1 MKRSKLR
8 NTFNKERSSENW
20 QNYKRQRNICSNIL
34 KSTKKTFF
42 ETLNINEITDNRKF
56 WKTVK
61 PFFTDKSKTSKN
73 IVLTEKNKTLN
84 SNKKISNTFNEYF
97 TNIIQGLNLRESTGN
112 INVENEESC
121 KKIKE
126 NFGNENFSFETVSK
140 KDILDLIK
148 ELPGNKATG
157 SNDMPVSVL
166 KESVFGYYEKLIDI
180 FNNCIRS
187 GTIPEILKK
196 AEVTSTQQALL
207 KMIEALK
214 TKLNM
219 GHKVGVIY
227 MDLSKAFDSLNHEL
241 LIAKLKCYGLDQHA
255 VEFFRRYLSNRYQ
268 CCKTN
273 NTLGDWKKIIAGV
286 PQGSILDPLLFNIL
300 FNDIFSFLNDANLGT
315 YADDSTLYAY
325 NKKFES
331 RKVSLHVVW
340 R

>member
-1 MKRSKLR
+1 MSKMLRKAIMKRSKLR

-61 PFFTDKSKTSKN
+61 PFFTDKSKTSNN
-73 IVLTEKNKTLN
+73 IILTEKNKTLN

-157 SNDMPVSVL
+157 SNDIPVSVL
-166 KESVFGYYEKLIDI
+166 KESVFAYYEKLIDI

-196 AEVTSTQQALL
+196 AEATPVFKRDYPPVST
-207 KMIEALK
+207 
-214 TKLNM
+214 
-219 GHKVGVIY
+219 
-227 MDLSKAFDSLNHEL
+227 
-241 LIAKLKCYGLDQHA
+241 
-255 VEFFRRYLSNRYQ
+255 LSN
-268 CCKTN
+268 
-273 NTLGDWKKIIAGV
+273 
-286 PQGSILDPLLFNIL
+286 
-300 FNDIFSFLNDANLGT
+300 FS
-315 YADDSTLYAY
+315 
-325 NKKFES
+325 K
-331 RKVSLHVVW
+331 
-340 R
+340 